1 MHLKQIPDAIRNLLD
16 PVSPLLLKT
25 QPLTSF
31 YERFVI
37 FFWICKVDITN
48 VCISNLSTWIHYTH
62 YPNESKQKV
71 LFL

>member
-31 YERFVI
+31 YELFVI
-37 FFWICKVDITN
+37 FF
-48 VCISNLSTWIHYTH
+48 SNM
-62 YPNESKQKV
+62 
-71 LFL
+71 